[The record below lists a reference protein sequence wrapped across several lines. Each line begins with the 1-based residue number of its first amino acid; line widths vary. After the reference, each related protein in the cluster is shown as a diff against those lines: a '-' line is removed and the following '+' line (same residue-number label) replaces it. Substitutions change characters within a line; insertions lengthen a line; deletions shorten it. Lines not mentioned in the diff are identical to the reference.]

1 MGAGLTGAGCC
12 ASKTNHGLCAHKYS
26 GLIPYA
32 MLQDDSQLVAYV
44 EEMTTCIPLEG
55 DRYVVFSS
63 PAPELTLIYRKAQD
77 KI

>member
-1 MGAGLTGAGCC
+1 M
-12 ASKTNHGLCAHKYS
+12 YM
-26 GLIPYA
+26 
-32 MLQDDSQLVAYV
+32 MLQADSWLVAYV

-55 DRYVVFSS
+55 DRYLAFSS